1 MSRMADELHSGQIAS
16 REPGRHPRLRAPLH
30 KIALAMP
37 RSYNRREFVTTVTAG
52 TTAALSLPLIAA
64 LPSTAAAGDA
74 PARLTDTAVLP
85 SAHVADAMDA
95 DLMEISVA
103 GLHKLY
109 DARKYTVTQV
119 TKWYLARIAK
129 YNPVYRALIHVDT
142 AGALAT
148 ATAQDTAAKRTG
160 FKRGVLWGVPIVI
173 KCNTSIKGLI
183 TSAGFY
189 GYTVPGLELIAPKDA
204 LVVAKLRSAGAVI
217 LAQTNMPDFA
227 GSDTNFSTAY
237 GRTGNAY
244 NVRFSPGGSSGG
256 TVTAVAAN
264 LCVLGTGTDTAN
276 SIRMPAATSAVVGFL
291 PTRGLVSIAGIN
303 PLDWLRDNTGPI
315 ARTVNDA
322 AIALGVMAGEDPL
335 DFRTKG
341 SAALA
346 QAATYTTFLKSD
358 ALKGKRFGVPAFMME
373 MAAPGGGGGGGTPL
387 QPETR
392 DMFMKSLDALRTAG
406 ATVVFDDALLP
417 SSFNDMVRLVGTGP
431 YRGEGTENF
440 LRDFGPDAY
449 HTFTE
454 YAIAVGNEL
463 PANVRGVTAAA
474 GGRGSPAGAPVAPSA
489 PKHIET
495 DPDADKT
502 FFAPQRAAQA
512 AYDAALDKFMLDGLV
527 YPAIQMPP
535 NDEIAELSVGPRG
548 GGPHSKTGWVNS
560 IGVPAVSVPA
570 GFYANGLPYSLEF
583 SARRWRDG
591 DLLGWVSAYESA
603 SHARKPPT
611 LINSIKEMPAK

>member
-1 MSRMADELHSGQIAS
+1 MLAGLPVVALAEDAPGRLLHS
-16 REPGRHPRLRAPLH
+16 P
-30 KIALAMP
+30 
-37 RSYNRREFVTTVTAG
+37 
-52 TTAALSLPLIAA
+52 
-64 LPSTAAAGDA
+64 
-74 PARLTDTAVLP
+74 VLP
-85 SAHVADAMDA
+85 SAQVADVMDA
-95 DLMEISVA
+95 DLMEVSVN

-109 DARKYTVTQV
+109 DAKKYTVTQV

-129 YNPVYRALIHVDT
+129 YNPVYRALIHVDS

-148 ATAQDTAAKRTG
+148 AAAQDKAGPGAGT
-160 FKRGVLWGVPIVI
+160 KRGVLWGVPIVI
-173 KCNTSIKGLI
+173 KCNTSIKGLV

-204 LVVAKLRSAGAVI
+204 LVVAKLRAAGAII

-256 TVTAVAAN
+256 TVTAVTAN

-346 QAATYTTFLKSD
+346 QPAPYTNFLKPD

-373 MAAPGGGGGGGTPL
+373 MAAAGAGGGGGTPL

-392 DMFMKSLDALRTAG
+392 DMFMKALDGLRAAG
-406 ATVVFDDALLP
+406 ATVVIDDALLP
-417 SSFNDMVRLVGTGP
+417 STFNDSVRLVGTGP

-440 LRDFGPDAY
+440 LRDFGPPAY
-449 HTFTE
+449 HTFAE
-454 YAIAVGNEL
+454 YAIAVGTQL
-463 PANVRGVTAAA
+463 PANVRGVTDPA
-474 GGRGSPAGAPVAPSA
+474 GGRGGRGDAAGAAPPAPPA

-502 FFAPQRAAQA
+502 FYAPQRAAQA
-512 AYDAALDKFMLDGLV
+512 AYEAALDKFTLDGLV

-535 NDEIAELSVGPRG
+535 NDEIAELTVGPRG

-560 IGVPAVSVPA
+560 IGVPAVSMPA
-570 GFYANGLPYSLEF
+570 GFYANGLPFGLEF

-591 DLLGWVSAYESA
+591 DLLAWAGAYEA
-603 SHARKPPT
+603 ATHLRKPPV
-611 LINSIKEMPAK
+611 LISAIKDMPSK

>member
-1 MSRMADELHSGQIAS
+1 
-16 REPGRHPRLRAPLH
+16 
-30 KIALAMP
+30 MP
-37 RSYNRREFVTTVTAG
+37 RRLNRRDFLSAASAG
-52 TTAALSLPLIAA
+52 AAATLSLPLLSA
-64 LPSTAAAGDA
+64 LPGTAAAGDG
-74 PARLTDTAVLP
+74 PARLSDDSVMASAVVL
-85 SAHVADAMDA
+85 DAMDA
-95 DLMEISVA
+95 DLMEVSVV

-109 DARKYTVTQV
+109 DAKKYTVTQV

-142 AGALAT
+142 PGALAT
-148 ATAQDTAAKRTG
+148 AAAQDRAPVSGT
-160 FKRGVLWGVPIVI
+160 KRGALWGIPIVI

-204 LVVAKLRSAGAVI
+204 LVVAKLRAAGAVI

-256 TVTAVAAN
+256 TVTAVTAN

-315 ARTVNDA
+315 ARNVNDA

-346 QAATYTTFLKSD
+346 QAAPYTAYLKPD

-373 MAAPGGGGGGGTPL
+373 MAAPGGGGGGGGTPL
-387 QPETR
+387 QPDTR
-392 DMFMKSLDALRTAG
+392 DMFMKSLEALRAAG
-406 ATVVFDDALLP
+406 ATVVFDDTLLP
-417 SSFNDMVRLVGTGP
+417 STFNDMVRLVGTGP

-440 LRDFGPDAY
+440 LRDFGPAAY

-454 YAIAVGNEL
+454 YAIAVGTEL
-463 PANVRGVTAAA
+463 PANVRGVSAPAA
-474 GGRGSPAGAPVAPSA
+474 GRGGTPGTPAPAPAA
-489 PKHIET
+489 PKHIES

-512 AYDAALDKFMLDGLV
+512 AYDAALEKFTLDGLV

-560 IGVPAVSVPA
+560 IGVPAVSIPA
-570 GFYANGLPYSLEF
+570 GFYANGMPFSVEF

-591 DLLGWVSAYESA
+591 DLLSWAGAYESA
-603 SHARKPPT
+603 THARKPPT
-611 LINSIKEMPAK
+611 LINSIKDMPAK

>member
-1 MSRMADELHSGQIAS
+1 MPSRI
-16 REPGRHPRLRAPLH
+16 
-30 KIALAMP
+30 
-37 RSYNRREFVTTVTAG
+37 NRRDFLSTASAG
-52 TTAALSLPLIAA
+52 AAATLSLPLIAA
-64 LPSTAAAGDA
+64 LPGSAAAESA
-74 PARLTDTAVLP
+74 PTRLWDEAVLS
-85 SAHVADAMDA
+85 SARVADAMDA
-95 DLMEISVA
+95 DLMEVSVN

-109 DARKYTVTQV
+109 DAKKYTVTQV
-119 TKWYLARIAK
+119 TKWYLTRIAK
-129 YNPVYRALIHVDT
+129 YNPVYRALIHVDA

-148 ATAQDTAAKRTG
+148 AAAQDKAAPSNR
-160 FKRGVLWGVPIVI
+160 RGALWGIPIVI
-173 KCNTSIKGLI
+173 KCNTSIKGLV

-204 LVVAKLRSAGAVI
+204 LVVAKLRAAGAVI
-217 LAQTNMPDFA
+217 LAQSNMPDFA

-315 ARTVNDA
+315 ARSVNDV
-322 AIALGVMAGEDPL
+322 AIALGVMRGEDPL

-346 QAATYTTFLKSD
+346 QAAPYTSYLKPD

-373 MAAPGGGGGGGTPL
+373 LAAPGGGGGGGTPL

-392 DMFMKSLDALRTAG
+392 DMFMKSLDALKAAG
-406 ATVVFDDALLP
+406 ATVVFDDTLLP
-417 SSFNDMVRLVGTGP
+417 SAFNDMVRQVGTGP

-440 LRDFGPDAY
+440 LREFGPDAY
-449 HTFTE
+449 HTFAE
-454 YAIAVGNEL
+454 YAIAVGTQL
-463 PANVRGVTAAA
+463 PANVRGVTEPA
-474 GGRGSPAGAPVAPSA
+474 GGRGGNGNAPVAPPAAPAA

-495 DPDADKT
+495 DPDAEKT

-512 AYDAALDKFMLDGLV
+512 AYDAALDKFTLDGLV

-570 GFYANGLPYSLEF
+570 GFYANGLPFSLEF

-591 DLLGWVSAYESA
+591 DLISWAGAYESA
-603 SHARKPPT
+603 THSRKPPV
-611 LINSIKEMPAK
+611 LISSIKDMPAK

>member
-1 MSRMADELHSGQIAS
+1 MNR
-16 REPGRHPRLRAPLH
+16 RL
-30 KIALAMP
+30 
-37 RSYNRREFVTTVTAG
+37 NRREFVSTASVG
-52 TTAALSLPLIAA
+52 AAAALSLPLLAGFPGTAA
-64 LPSTAAAGDA
+64 ADDAPSRLLDALVLPST
-74 PARLTDTAVLP
+74 
-85 SAHVADAMDA
+85 HVADAMDA
-95 DLMEISVA
+95 DLMEVSVA

-109 DARKYTVTQV
+109 DAKKYTVTQV

-129 YNPVYRALIHVDT
+129 YNPVYRALIHVDS

-148 ATAQDTAAKRTG
+148 AAAQDAAAKSASA
-160 FKRGVLWGVPIVI
+160 KRSALWGIPIVI
-173 KCNTSIKGLI
+173 KCNTSIKGLV

-204 LVVAKLRSAGAVI
+204 LVVAKLRAAGAII

-256 TVTAVAAN
+256 TVTAVTAN

-315 ARTVNDA
+315 ARNVNDA

-346 QAATYTTFLKSD
+346 QRAPYTTYLKPD

-373 MAAPGGGGGGGTPL
+373 MATAGGGGGGTPL

-392 DMFMKSLDALRTAG
+392 DMFMKALDGLRAAG

-417 SSFNDMVRLVGTGP
+417 SSFNDVVRLVGTGP

-440 LRDFGPDAY
+440 LRDFGPAAY
-449 HTFTE
+449 HTFAE
-454 YAIAVGNEL
+454 YALAVGTQL
-463 PANVRGVTAAA
+463 PANVRGVTDPA
-474 GGRGSPAGAPVAPSA
+474 GGRGGRGDAAAPPAAPPA

-502 FFAPQRAAQA
+502 FFAPQRVAQA
-512 AYDAALDKFMLDGLV
+512 AYDAALDKFTLDGLV

-535 NDEIAELSVGPRG
+535 NDEIAELTVGPRG
-548 GGPHSKTGWVNS
+548 GGPHSKT
-560 IGVPAVSVPA
+560 
-570 GFYANGLPYSLEF
+570 
-583 SARRWRDG
+583 
-591 DLLGWVSAYESA
+591 
-603 SHARKPPT
+603 
-611 LINSIKEMPAK
+611 

>member
-1 MSRMADELHSGQIAS
+1 
-16 REPGRHPRLRAPLH
+16 
-30 KIALAMP
+30 MP
-37 RSYNRREFVTTVTAG
+37 RRLNRREFVSTASAS
-52 TTAALSLPLIAA
+52 AAATLSLPLLAGF
-64 LPSTAAAGDA
+64 STPAAAEDA
-74 PARLTDTAVLP
+74 PLRLLGAPVLP
-85 SAHVADAMDA
+85 SAHVADATDA
-95 DLMEISVA
+95 DLMEVSVN

-109 DARKYTVTQV
+109 DAKKYTVTQV

-129 YNPVYRALIHVDT
+129 YNPVYRALIHLDS

-148 ATAQDTAAKRTG
+148 AAAQDIAAKSASH
-160 FKRGVLWGVPIVI
+160 KRGALWGIPIVI
-173 KCNTSIKGLI
+173 KCNTSVKGLI

-204 LVVAKLRSAGAVI
+204 LVVAKLRAAGAII

-256 TVTAVAAN
+256 TVTAVTAN

-315 ARTVNDA
+315 ARNVNDA
-322 AIALGVMAGEDPL
+322 AIALSVMAGEDPL

-346 QAATYTTFLKSD
+346 QSAPYTAYLKPD

-373 MAAPGGGGGGGTPL
+373 MPAPGVGGSGTPL

-392 DMFMKSLDALRTAG
+392 DMFMKALDGLRAAG
-406 ATVVFDDALLP
+406 ATVVFDDTLLP
-417 SSFNDMVRLVGTGP
+417 SSFNDAVRLVGTGP

-440 LRDFGPDAY
+440 LRDFGPPAY
-449 HTFTE
+449 HTFAE
-454 YAIAVGNEL
+454 YAIAVGTQL
-463 PANVRGVTAAA
+463 PANVRGVTEA
-474 GGRGSPAGAPVAPSA
+474 GGRGGGAVVPPAAPPT
-489 PKHIET
+489 PKHIES
-495 DPDADKT
+495 DPDAEKT

-512 AYDAALDKFMLDGLV
+512 AYDAALDKFTLDGLV

-535 NDEIAELSVGPRG
+535 NDEIAELTVGPRG

-560 IGVPAVSVPA
+560 IGVPAVSMPA
-570 GFYANGLPYSLEF
+570 GFYANGLPFGLEF

-591 DLLGWVSAYESA
+591 DLLAWASAYESA
-603 SHARKPPT
+603 THLRKPPT

>member
-1 MSRMADELHSGQIAS
+1 MA
-16 REPGRHPRLRAPLH
+16 RLL
-30 KIALAMP
+30 
-37 RSYNRREFVTTVTAG
+37 NRREFVSTASAG
-52 TTAALSLPLIAA
+52 AAAAMSLPLLAG
-64 LPSTAAAGDA
+64 LSSTAAAEDA
-74 PARLTDTAVLP
+74 PSRLLNASVLP

-95 DLMEISVA
+95 DLMEVSVN

-109 DARKYTVTQV
+109 DAKKYTVTQV

-129 YNPVYRALIHVDT
+129 YNPVYRALIHVDS

-148 ATAQDTAAKRTG
+148 AAIQDAAKG
-160 FKRGVLWGVPIVI
+160 AGQQRGALWGIPIVI
-173 KCNTSIKGLI
+173 KCNTSIKGLV

-204 LVVAKLRSAGAVI
+204 LVVAKLRAAGAII

-256 TVTAVAAN
+256 TVTAVTAN

-276 SIRMPAATSAVVGFL
+276 SIRMPAATSAVVGVL

-315 ARTVNDA
+315 ARNVNDA

-346 QAATYTTFLKSD
+346 QPAPYTTYLKPD

-373 MAAPGGGGGGGTPL
+373 MATPGGGGGGGTPL

-417 SSFNDMVRLVGTGP
+417 SSFNDAVRLVGTGP

-440 LRDFGPDAY
+440 LRDFGPPAY
-449 HTFTE
+449 HTFAE
-454 YAIAVGNEL
+454 YAIAVGTQL
-463 PANVRGVTAAA
+463 PANVRGVTDPA
-474 GGRGSPAGAPVAPSA
+474 GGRGGRGDAAGAPATPPA

-512 AYDAALDKFMLDGLV
+512 AYDAALDKFTLDGLV

-535 NDEIAELSVGPRG
+535 NDEIAELTVGPRG

-560 IGVPAVSVPA
+560 IGVPAVSMPA
-570 GFYANGLPYSLEF
+570 GFYANGLPFGLEF

-591 DLLGWVSAYESA
+591 DLLAWASAYESA
-603 SHARKPPT
+603 THLRKPPT
-611 LINSIKEMPAK
+611 LISSIKEMPAK